1 MKHRHLWCIQLT
13 CSVVNCV
20 NLNYFLR
27 THSYLSFKV
36 PVRVCACIFFVVFFF
51 NLGTRQHCTGALQLL
66 PVVATVLLCSGA
78 LWKGHED
85 RIKLFLKFL
94 IAIVCPLA

>member
-51 NLGTRQHCTGALQLL
+51 LIWEHDNTARVLYNSYLL
-66 PVVATVLLCSGA
+66 WLLYCFVVEHFG
-78 LWKGHED
+78 KGMKTE
-85 RIKLFLKFL
+85 
-94 IAIVCPLA
+94 

>member
-1 MKHRHLWCIQLT
+1 M
-13 CSVVNCV
+13 
-20 NLNYFLR
+20 
-27 THSYLSFKV
+27 
-36 PVRVCACIFFVVFFF
+36 
-51 NLGTRQHCTGALQLL
+51 GALLLL